1 MAHKSNIQDVSLF
14 SDGPAETISHDR
26 RIRGV
31 REVDATA
38 ESHLVTGH
46 RSVVVAHCFDRG
58 RGTGGL
64 IGCVVV
70 SLNRYV
76 SHRLQPIDGVGREI
90 FFRDVLADVPL
101 TDLPVGELVSLDVD
115 SIGVLTGV
123 GQVVVSGPDGGVFV
137 GEGD

>member
-26 RIRGV
+26 SIRGV
-31 REVDATA
+31 GEVDITA
-38 ESHLVTGH
+38 EWYFVTGH
-46 RSVVVAHCFDRG
+46 CSAVITHCFDRG
-58 RGTGGL
+58 RGAGGL

-70 SLNRYV
+70 SLKRYV
-76 SHRLQPIDGVGREI
+76 SHRLQPVDGVGREI
-90 FFRDVLADVPL
+90 FFRNVLADVPL
-101 TDLPVGELVSLDVD
+101 TDLSVGELVSLDVD